1 MFNES
6 DLQATIKEELQKEM
20 EKTIE
25 FEREEEFLEST
36 VGIIKRELLY
46 FLEKRKTITETI
58 KQERK
63 IALEDYRDDEDKL
76 IEFFDH
82 ERYVNEES
90 FRIIDRK
97 LKELTILQDSPYF
110 GKVTFK
116 EKDFNDG
123 EDIYVG
129 RFGMTTEASYEPLV
143 VDWRAPIASLFYAGK
158 LGEAKYK
165 APMGEFEVDIMKK
178 RQFIIKNEKLE
189 GMFDSSVE
197 VKDDI
202 LQMMLSKN
210 SGDKLKDIIMSI
222 QAEQDEI
229 IRQDRNKAVVVD
241 GVAGSGKTTIALH
254 RVAYLLYNNRDTL
267 QDKVMILGPNTIF
280 MEYISS
286 ILPSLGEIGV
296 NQKTFLDF
304 ALDVIEL
311 DYENIMPV
319 KDYMESIVNKDEKFI
334 KVMRKKTSDDYIQQL
349 DKLIEDFEKEHY
361 NLEAIVFDNKV
372 IVEKHIIKEL
382 FDYYAAMPLFR
393 KIKKIKR
400 ILISKILDER
410 DNKVRAIEKWYK
422 ESLAT
427 LTEEE
432 KNVQE
437 NNLMFKRR
445 DLIRSV
451 VKSVIEVRE
460 SLSWLDQTD
469 CVEIYN
475 EFNHNERLTF
485 DDLAPILYLKIKLQG
500 LKLEKEIKHV
510 VIDEAQD
517 YSLLQFIVIKEL
529 TKSIGYTIVGDTN
542 QLLLPIDGT
551 IAMTRLSGLLENTS
565 LYKLKKSYRSTKEIM
580 EYANKYL
587 DNTNIIPLVRSGEMV
602 KEFYLTKEE
611 INSNLVEIVNAYKAK
626 GLESIAII
634 TNSLEKARVIDDFM
648 RKEMA
653 ISFVNSE
660 DSIYKKGVVVL
671 PSYFAKGLEFDGA
684 IIIDDFKEE
693 AIEDRK
699 IKYVMGTR
707 ALHELT
713 VIKNQ

>member
-116 EKDFNDG
+116 EKDFNDA

-254 RVAYLLYNNRDTL
+254 RVAYLLYNHRDAL

-304 ALDVIEL
+304 AIEVIEL
-311 DYENIMPV
+311 DYEDIMPV

-334 KVMRKKTSDDYIQQL
+334 EIMREKTSDGYIKQL

-361 NLEAIVFDNKV
+361 NLKDIVFDNKV
-372 IVEKHIIKEL
+372 IVEKHTIKEL
-382 FDYYAAMPLFR
+382 FNYYADMPLFR

-427 LTEEE
+427 LAEEE

-445 DLIRSV
+445 NLIRSV
-451 VKSVIEVRE
+451 VKSVIEARE
-460 SLSWLDQTD
+460 SLSWLDETD

-551 IAMTRLSGLLENTS
+551 IAMTRLSVLLENTS

-611 INSNLVEIVNAYKAK
+611 LNSNLVEIVNDYKAK

-634 TNSLEKARVIDDFM
+634 TNSLEKAKVIDDFM
-648 RKEMA
+648 KKEMA

-699 IKYVMGTR
+699 IKYVMATR

>member
-25 FEREEEFLEST
+25 LEREEEFLEST
-36 VGIIKRELLY
+36 IGIIKRELLY
-46 FLEKRKTITETI
+46 FLEKRKAITETI
-58 KQERK
+58 KEERK
-63 IALEDYRDDEDKL
+63 IALEDYKDDEDKL

-110 GKVTFK
+110 GKVNFK
-116 EKDFNDG
+116 EKDFNDE

-165 APMGEFEVDIMKK
+165 APMGEFIVDIIKK
-178 RQFIIKNEKLE
+178 RQFIIKNEVLE

-229 IRQDRNKAVVVD
+229 IRQDRNKAVIVD

-254 RVAYLLYNNRDTL
+254 RVAYLLYNHRDTL

-304 ALDVIEL
+304 ALEVIEL
-311 DYENIMPV
+311 DYEKIMSV
-319 KDYMESIVNKDEKFI
+319 KDYMEKIINKDEEFI
-334 KVMRKKTSDDYIQQL
+334 QIMRKKTSDNYIKEL
-349 DKLIEDFEKEHY
+349 DKLIENFEKDY
-361 NLEAIVFDNKV
+361 YKLQDVVLDNKV
-372 IVEKHIIKEL
+372 IVEKNTVKEL
-382 FDYYAAMPLFR
+382 FEYYANMPLFR

-410 DNKVRAIEKWYK
+410 DNKIRAIEKWYK
-422 ESLAT
+422 ESLDK

-437 NNLMFKRR
+437 NNLIFKRR
-445 DLIRSV
+445 DLIRIV
-451 VKSVIEVRE
+451 IKSVIEAKE
-460 SLSWLDQTD
+460 SLNWLSDIECID
-469 CVEIYN
+469 IYN
-475 EFNHNERLTF
+475 EFNNNEKLNI
-485 DDLAPILYLKIKLQG
+485 DDLAPILYLKIKLEG
-500 LKLEKEIKHV
+500 LELEKEIKHV

-517 YSLLQFIVIKEL
+517 YSFLQFVVIKEL
-529 TKSIGYTIVGDTN
+529 TKAVGYTIVGDTN
-542 QLLLPIDGT
+542 QLLLPIDET

-565 LYKLKKSYRSTKEIM
+565 SYKLKKSYRSTKEIM

-587 DNTNIIPLVRSGEMV
+587 DNTNIIPLVRNGEMV
-602 KEFYLTKEE
+602 KEINLKKEE
-611 INSNLVEIVNAYKAK
+611 INSNLIEIVNSYKAK

-634 TNSLEKARVIDDFM
+634 TNSLEKAKIISDFM
-648 RKEMA
+648 KEEMS

-660 DSIYKKGVVVL
+660 DSIYKKGVVIL

-684 IIIDDFKEE
+684 IIIDDFEE
-693 AIEDRK
+693 QAIEDRK
-699 IKYVMGTR
+699 IKYVMATR
-707 ALHELT
+707 ALHDLT
-713 VIKNQ
+713 VVKNN